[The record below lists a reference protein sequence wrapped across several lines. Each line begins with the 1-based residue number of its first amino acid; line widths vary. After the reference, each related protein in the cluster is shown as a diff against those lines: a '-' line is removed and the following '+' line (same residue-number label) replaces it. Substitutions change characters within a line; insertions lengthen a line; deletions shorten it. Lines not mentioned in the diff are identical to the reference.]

1 MNLVPTPLAGACVID
16 LEPLADERGFFAR
29 SFCRR
34 EFADHGL
41 NPDIDQCSVSFNAA
55 RGTLRG
61 MHFQIAPG
69 AEDKLVRCT
78 AGAIFDVIVDIRRT
92 SASFGRWFGVEL
104 SAANRRQLYIPKGF
118 AHGFLTLAE
127 QSEVFY
133 QISVPFLPT
142 AARGLNW
149 NDPAIGI
156 GWPFAPSVVSAR
168 DAALPVLADADL
180 GADLG

>member
-1 MNLVPTPLAGACVID
+1 MNLVPTPLAGAFVID

-168 DAALPVLADADL
+168 DAGMPLLTDVDR
-180 GADLG
+180 G